1 MLIWAKGM
9 GFFSILFKFLVIKGT
24 SNLLHHY
31 PFQRGGST
39 MYPWV
44 PLQSNHKQRQFI
56 DDTSFGVLTKDLQE
70 VTL

>member
-1 MLIWAKGM
+1 
-9 GFFSILFKFLVIKGT
+9 
-24 SNLLHHY
+24 
-31 PFQRGGST
+31 